1 MLLSLGLGNGTERV
15 LGHIPLYM
23 LMGESIL
30 DCLASSLMFWSSVG
44 LRGRTRL
51 PKEQDDRPL
60 TAWRPGSRL
69 RYGYT
74 GFSDCEKGRELGKV
88 SSHGEPFRQCSA
100 KSHVARGYGELAVE
114 I

>member
-1 MLLSLGLGNGTERV
+1 
-15 LGHIPLYM
+15 M

-30 DCLASSLMFWSSVG
+30 DCLASSPMFCSSAG

-51 PKEQDDRPL
+51 PQEQDERYL
-60 TAWRPGSRL
+60 SAWRPGSQL

-74 GFSDCEKGRELGKV
+74 GFSGCDKGRELGKV
-88 SSHGEPFRQCSA
+88 SSHGEPYRQCSA
-100 KSHVARGYGELAVE
+100 KSHVACGYGELAVE